1 MLNNISFYLGNGFV
15 HLVSICKK
23 KNIEKENVKIIE
35 IEGNRKW
42 LPSGDLFNN
51 GGRRLPGG
59 APAVYGVWGRRFP

>member
-1 MLNNISFYLGNGFV
+1 MIYEKVLYIWYRSV
-15 HLVSICKK
+15 RK

-59 APAVYGVWGRRFP
+59 APAVCGVWGRRFP